1 MENRF
6 YNKSPKEK
14 LKIQFLIA
22 LGGFLAISLSI
33 YVSKITD
40 IYLLP
45 PLIFTI
51 TVSVIAPF
59 FDVPAMIA
67 QGNVKYHSAFFLSE
81 KPKNGILRIHGGTL
95 FDYVFVIN
103 GKLNGKQRTDFI
115 IHQYLQGFLKFTEEH
130 ERGYDDKLIIRGT
143 SYIMNKKTATK
154 LGFKIVE
161 TDVIQKVL
169 LLYHAVNIILSYS
182 IAKGKLSF
190 PNLRQTITFEATL
203 GELIKQKPYIQELIS
218 RFQSQHQKKP

>member
-1 MENRF
+1 MDHRHLF
-6 YNKSPKEK
+6 TSPAHFHDYGLCNCSIFRCACYDCTRKREVP
-14 LKIQFLIA
+14 
-22 LGGFLAISLSI
+22 LSI
-33 YVSKITD
+33 
-40 IYLLP
+40 
-45 PLIFTI
+45 
-51 TVSVIAPF
+51 
-59 FDVPAMIA
+59 
-67 QGNVKYHSAFFLSE
+67 FLSE

-143 SYIMNKKTATK
+143 SYIMNKNTATK

-182 IAKGKLSF
+182 IAKGKLSL

>member
-1 MENRF
+1 M
-6 YNKSPKEK
+6 
-14 LKIQFLIA
+14 A
-22 LGGFLAISLSI
+22 
-33 YVSKITD
+33 
-40 IYLLP
+40 
-45 PLIFTI
+45 
-51 TVSVIAPF
+51 
-59 FDVPAMIA
+59 A
-67 QGNVKYHSAFFLSE
+67 QGNLKYHSALFLSE

-115 IHQYLQGFLKFTEEH
+115 IHQYLQGFLKFIEEH
-130 ERGYDDKLIIRGT
+130 ERGYDDKLLIRGT

-161 TDVIQKVL
+161 TDFIHKLL
-169 LLYHAVNIILSYS
+169 LLYNVVNIFLSYS

-218 RFQSQHQKKP
+218 RFQSQHKKSPNSR